1 MSGSSGIAPR
11 VLGTPHRAQQK
22 FDKRFANSESA
33 DILAARR
40 IPLIASVS
48 RNCVF
53 GSSILKLTAL
63 TLVAACA
70 SLAAIAI
77 ARYTAFLRQ
86 PQSWLFMAE
95 LAGILLLYAVAALTL
110 APLCL
115 GARGPICRFGFVFG
129 LITGSAEIL
138 NLVLENCLPSLAR
151 GAFSIAYM
159 LVIFSLWGVAGAFA
173 TRRSKSI
180 RVGTAIAAT
189 SAALCMLIA
198 TAAGF
203 MIELFIRP
211 PDISMVAV
219 WPEFARS
226 GWTDARAFALANT
239 LDSGFTH
246 LLFAPIV
253 AVIFGFFASA
263 MAKRKTQ

>member
-1 MSGSSGIAPR
+1 MLERLPQHAGLERVNVSSYVGQFRHRTQSAGYTAPSATEIRQTLCEFGICGYSGR
-11 VLGTPHRAQQK
+11 QTH
-22 FDKRFANSESA
+22 SA
-33 DILAARR
+33 DRVGFEELRVWSQHPQVNGSYAGRG
-40 IPLIASVS
+40 L
-48 RNCVF
+48 CVT
-53 GSSILKLTAL
+53 GGN
-63 TLVAACA
+63 
-70 SLAAIAI
+70 
-77 ARYTAFLRQ
+77 R
-86 PQSWLFMAE
+86 
-95 LAGILLLYAVAALTL
+95 VAALTL